1 MQQIFF
7 PTILSHQR
15 TKCTNQKASKASITT
30 SVLFGC
36 SDFAFFIQFQRYLHN
51 RHNIYLLQ
59 SRGKLRWKH
68 KPTAKHKWEAVSRHG
83 FSSTILTS
91 TIVKELQCCGI
102 LIRAGVWVWLR
113 QKKILK
119 YFAPPYQDFPN
130 ILIYKIRMG
139 TTSKLG
145 FWKYS
150 WDFLLWLKL
159 ENWERLQGQSFKR
172 YFGIF

>member
-102 LIRAGVWVWLR
+102 LIRVGVWVWLR
-113 QKKILK
+113 QKKKSSNTL
-119 YFAPPYQDFPN
+119 PHHT
-130 ILIYKIRMG
+130 R
-139 TTSKLG
+139 TSQT
-145 FWKYS
+145 S
-150 WDFLLWLKL
+150 WSTKL
-159 ENWERLQGQSFKR
+159 EWEQHPNWVSENIHGTF
-172 YFGIF
+172 FFD